1 MITLCQPYGVEITC
15 LCDDTAS
22 VLRCFLTTSEE
33 GDRDN
38 SMQEDM
44 VNMVADQGQGNSR
57 HCNKIMNIK
66 TEIMMAGSFILLVIV
81 LIFM

>member
-1 MITLCQPYGVEITC
+1 MISLCQPYGVEITC

-44 VNMVADQGQGNSR
+44 VNSVADQGQGTSR
-57 HCNKIMNIK
+57 HCNKMVDIK
-66 TEIMMAGSFILLVIV
+66 TEIMMAGSIILLVIV

>member
-1 MITLCQPYGVEITC
+1 MISLCQPYGVEITC

-22 VLRCFLTTSEE
+22 VLRCFLTSEE

-44 VNMVADQGQGNSR
+44 INSVTDQGQGTSR
-57 HCNKIMNIK
+57 HSNKMVDMK
-66 TEIMMAGSFILLVIV
+66 TEIMMAGSIIMLVIV

>member
-1 MITLCQPYGVEITC
+1 MISLCQPYGVEITC

-38 SMQEDM
+38 SIHEDM
-44 VNMVADQGQGNSR
+44 VNSVTDQGQDTSR
-57 HCNKIMNIK
+57 NCNRMMDMK
-66 TEIMMAGSFILLVIV
+66 TEIMLAGSVILLVIV

>member
-1 MITLCQPYGVEITC
+1 MISLCQPYGVEITC

-22 VLRCFLTTSEE
+22 VLRCFLTSEE
-33 GDRDN
+33 GDMDN

-44 VNMVADQGQGNSR
+44 VNSVTDQGKGTSR
-57 HCNKIMNIK
+57 HCNKIMDMK
-66 TEIMMAGSFILLVIV
+66 TEIMMAGSIIMLVIV

>member
-1 MITLCQPYGVEITC
+1 MISLCQPYGVEIAC

-22 VLRCFLTTSEE
+22 VLRCFLTSEE

-44 VNMVADQGQGNSR
+44 INSVTDQGQGTIR
-57 HCNKIMNIK
+57 HCNKMLDMK
-66 TEIMMAGSFILLVIV
+66 TEIMMAGSIILLVIV

>member
-1 MITLCQPYGVEITC
+1 MISLCQPYGMEITC

-38 SMQEDM
+38 SIHEDM
-44 VNMVADQGQGNSR
+44 VNSVTDKGQGTIG
-57 HCNKIMNIK
+57 HCNKMVDMK
-66 TEIMMAGSFILLVIV
+66 TEIMMAGSIILLVIV
-81 LIFM
+81 LILM

>member
-1 MITLCQPYGVEITC
+1 MISLCQPYGVEITC

-44 VNMVADQGQGNSR
+44 VNSVTDQGQGTSR
-57 HCNKIMNIK
+57 HCNKVMDKK
-66 TEIMMAGSFILLVIV
+66 TEIMMAGSIILLVIV

>member
-1 MITLCQPYGVEITC
+1 MISLCQPYGVEITC

-22 VLRCFLTTSEE
+22 VLRCFLTGGE

-44 VNMVADQGQGNSR
+44 VNSVTDQGQGTSR
-57 HCNKIMNIK
+57 HCNKIMDIK
-66 TEIMMAGSFILLVIV
+66 TEIMMAVSVILLVIV